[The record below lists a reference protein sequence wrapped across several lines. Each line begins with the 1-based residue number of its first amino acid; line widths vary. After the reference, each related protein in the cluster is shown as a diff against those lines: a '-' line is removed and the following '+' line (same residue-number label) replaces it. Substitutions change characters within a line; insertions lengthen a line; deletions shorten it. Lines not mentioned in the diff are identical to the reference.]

1 MRRKVIS
8 AAMSNPITFLK
19 DTFPR
24 LFHKGV
30 EGLEAK
36 VAEGNEKAGKILA
49 DVKGAAGHVVLV
61 VEGEGEVYMKYADG
75 KMQVIDAKPTQDV
88 KLAVAAPGPAVKM
101 LLGEA
106 EKEGEL
112 EEGKAAKRA
121 VRTVSKRVQDALGA
135 QSLLFHV
142 NIENVPDHGTVTV
155 KVGLNAP
162 EPPQEP
168 KFKATIA
175 FADLEAARAGEVNAQ
190 MLFMGGKLRMEGDY
204 SAALQLGMQLMAQ
217 AQQDGF

>member
-1 MRRKVIS
+1 MSDPIS
-8 AAMSNPITFLK
+8 FLK
-19 DTFPR
+19 DTFPA
-24 LFHKGV
+24 LFQKGV
-30 EGLEAK
+30 AGLEAK
-36 VAEGNEKAGKILA
+36 AADGNEKAGKILA
-49 DVKGAAGHVVLV
+49 DVKGAAGNVVLV
-61 VEGEGEVYMKYADG
+61 VEGEGEVYMSYADG
-75 KMQVIDAKPTQDV
+75 KMNVVDAKPTSDV
-88 KLAVAAPGPAVKM
+88 KLAVAAPGSAMKM

-121 VRTVSKRVQDALGA
+121 ARTVSKRVQDALGD
-135 QSLLFHV
+135 QSLLFHIV
-142 NIENVPDHGTVTV
+142 VENVPDQGTVTV

-162 EPPQEP
+162 EPPEQP

-175 FADLEAARAGEVNAQ
+175 FEDLEAARSGEVNPQ

-204 SAALQLGMQLMAQ
+204 SAALQLAMQLMSQ

>member
-1 MRRKVIS
+1 
-8 AAMSNPITFLK
+8 MSDPITFLK
-19 DTFPR
+19 DTFPK

-30 EGLEAK
+30 AGLEAK
-36 VAEGNEKAGKILA
+36 AGEGHEKAGKILA

-75 KMQVIDAKPTQDV
+75 TMEVIDAKPTENV
-88 KLAVAAPGPAVKM
+88 KLAVSAPGSAVKM

-112 EEGKAAKRA
+112 EEDKAAKRA
-121 VRTVSKRVQDALGA
+121 VRTVSKRVQDALGD
-135 QSLLFHV
+135 QSLLFHI
-142 NIENVPDHGTVTV
+142 NIENVPDQGTVTV
-155 KVGLNAP
+155 KIGLNAP
-162 EPPQEP
+162 EPPEEP
-168 KFKATIA
+168 KFQATIA
-175 FADLEAARAGEVNAQ
+175 FADLEAARSGEVNPQ

-204 SAALQLGMQLMAQ
+204 SAALQLGMQLMSQ

>member
-1 MRRKVIS
+1 
-8 AAMSNPITFLK
+8 MSDPIQFLK
-19 DTFPR
+19 ETYPA
-24 LFHKGV
+24 LFAKGV
-30 EGLEAK
+30 AGLEAK
-36 VAEGNEKAGKILA
+36 AGEGHEKAGKILE
-49 DVKGAAGHVVLV
+49 DVKGASGNVVLV

-75 KMQVIDAKPTQDV
+75 KMEVIDVKPTENV
-88 KLAVAAPGPAVKM
+88 KLAVSAPGSAVKM

-121 VRTVSKRVQDALGA
+121 ARTVSKRVQDALGD
-135 QSLLFHV
+135 QSLLFHINV
-142 NIENVPDHGTVTV
+142 EGVPDQGTVTV

-162 EPPQEP
+162 EPPEAP
-168 KFKATIA
+168 KFQATIA

-204 SAALQLGMQLMAQ
+204 SAALQLGMQLMSQ